1 MEDTFFETYEKQVK
15 MGNKKIRNVGTCAIT
30 AVVHADKIYLANAGD
45 SQAIFL
51 LKQGLYMTKAEK
63 IN

>member
-1 MEDTFFETYEKQVK
+1 

-51 LKQGLYMTKAEK
+51 LKQGLHMTKAEK